1 MQPPPVAVSA
11 ASPQSRLPTPNS
23 AYCGGPNVA
32 LAQDL
37 AQIPDADFPASWRA
51 LKKHERDSLPEAER
65 TKLFDRY
72 IALIT
77 HGQVEDASE
86 QEQGW
91 NEEYQTAPPDEPI
104 APKRGNGKHPTTTAI
119 PYATTAESLGVMSRR
134 LSDVQMRPVSWL
146 WQGKLACGKVSL
158 IQGDPGLGKSMLLAS
173 LAAVVTRGGAWP
185 VTRDKCPQ
193 GSVLIL
199 SAEDDAEDTLAP
211 RLEAAGADLS
221 RVHTLDA
228 IQSELENGE
237 KVTRGFDLSQD
248 IARLIVKMREIG
260 DVRLVSIDPVL
271 AYVGQTKDSH
281 KTSDVRGIL
290 APLNVAA
297 YEAGAAIILVNHL
310 NKSTGMSAINRG
322 TGSNAWA
329 AAARAVFGVIA
340 DKEDQG
346 KRYFLTLK
354 NNLGADG
361 TETNLS
367 YRIESY
373 QLPASDPEIITARIM
388 WDSQPVTQTAKELF
402 AQNDAQEDDKTD
414 TQEAKEYL
422 KELLRDGPMKVQAIQ
437 ITSRKAGHNWPTIRL
452 AKRLLNIVSKR
463 SGFGEGSS
471 MEWALPNVSAPRTY
485 SNKDD

>member
-1 MQPPPVAVSA
+1 MS
-11 ASPQSRLPTPNS
+11 
-23 AYCGGPNVA
+23 

-51 LKKHERDSLPEAER
+51 LKKHERDSLPKAER
-65 TKLFDRY
+65 AKLFDRY

-77 HGQVEDASE
+77 HGKVEDASE

-91 NEEYQTAPPDEPI
+91 NSEYTSAPPDEPTP
-104 APKRGNGKHPTTTAI
+104 PKKGNGKHPIPTAI
-119 PYATTAESLGVMSRR
+119 PYPTTAESLGVMSRR

-146 WQGKLACGKVSL
+146 WEGKLARGKVSL

-185 VTRDKCPQ
+185 VTRDQCPQ

-211 RLEAAGADLS
+211 RLEAAGADLT
-221 RVHTLDA
+221 RVHILDA

-248 IARLIVKMREIG
+248 IARLIIKMREIG

-388 WDSQPVTQTAKELF
+388 WDSQPVTQSAKELF
-402 AQNDAQEDDKTD
+402 AQNDDAGSGEKNDTD
-414 TQEAKEYL
+414 EAKDYL
-422 KELLRDGPMKVQAIQ
+422 TEILRDGPMRVKTLQQ
-437 ITSRKAGHNWPTIRL
+437 KTRDAGHNWPTVRL
-452 AKRLLNIVSKR
+452 AKRLLNIVSRR
-463 SGFGEGSS
+463 SGFGEGSY
-471 MEWALPNVSAPRTY
+471 MEWLLPEPGKIKTY
-485 SNKDD
+485 GNRDD